1 MYDAIILGR
10 GPLGVYTASTLIE
23 KGMRVLNI
31 DCGKNLNELREN
43 QTVVSNFNW
52 KSKQEAP
59 SLNKNASDFMW
70 NGGCM
75 SVPVTQLG
83 LDFPKIPI
91 NEKDYTESVDR
102 VKKFLNIDDFDFLEN
117 RPNNS
122 NNLNKRHKSRK
133 DIRYTYILNDWSFE
147 SQIMYLESNNDYTYM
162 DELTVFKFLPGDEIE
177 IQCLQKDGSTI
188 SFSCKQLYLC
198 LGAIENTRLLLNNNE
213 KLQLQDKAVG
223 LNLSDHLRL
232 PVARV
237 ELSDIEAFKNLF
249 DANQNIL
256 ENNTILP
263 RLVNEEHSIQS
274 YAYFKMWRYN
284 SLILR
289 KFKLN
294 FLKKKFKFSGT
305 CEMFIFAEKPA
316 NNKTIIK
323 ISENNSI
330 PEMIVSAT
338 IEENDINLFKD
349 LANSYFEILNNNY
362 GDFVKNIRH
371 FKISNRDEYLETI
384 YSANHPSGTTKMGT
398 NSKESVV
405 NNLSQIWGFNN
416 IHVFGSS
423 VFPRPFYIH
432 PTFPAMVLADYSLNS
447 K

>member
-1 MYDAIILGR
+1 MYMYDAIILGR

-31 DCGKNLNELREN
+31 DCGINLYQLKEN
-43 QTVVSNFNW
+43 QTVTSNFNW
-52 KSKQEAP
+52 KSKEQAP
-59 SLNKNASDFMW
+59 SLNKYASDVMW

-75 SVPVTQLG
+75 SIPATQLG

-91 NEKDYTESVDR
+91 NKKDYIESVER
-102 VKKFLNIDDFDFLEN
+102 VKKFLKIDDFDFLEN
-117 RPNNS
+117 RPS
-122 NNLNKRHKSRK
+122 SFSKRDGFRK

-162 DELTVFKFLPGDEIE
+162 DELTVYKFLPGDEIE
-177 IQCLQKDGSTI
+177 VQCLQKDGLTI

-198 LGAIENTRLLLNNNE
+198 LGAIENTRLLLNNNK
-213 KLQLQDKAVG
+213 KLQLQDKEVG

-232 PVARV
+232 PVAKV
-237 ELSDIEAFKNLF
+237 ELSDIEKFKNLF
-249 DANQNIL
+249 DANRTIL

-263 RLVNEEHSIQS
+263 RLVNEEHSVQS

-294 FLKKKFKFSGT
+294 FLKKKLRFSGT

-316 NNKTIIK
+316 NDKTNIK
-323 ISENNSI
+323 ISKNNSI

-349 LANSYFEILNNNY
+349 LANSYFDKLNNNY
-362 GDFVKNIRH
+362 GDLIKNIRH
-371 FKISNRDEYLETI
+371 YEISNGDEYLRTI
-384 YSANHPSGTTKMGT
+384 YSANHPSGTTKMGA
-398 NSKESVV
+398 NSTESVV
-405 NNLSQIWGFNN
+405 NNLSQIWGLNN

-447 K
+447 R